1 MRTDELVLVEEE
13 IINRMDL
20 TQDLKEEEVCELIDT
35 EILKRE
41 KEDIWSFL
49 P

>member
-20 TQDLKEEEVCELIDT
+20 TQDLKEEEVCELSDT
-35 EILKRE
+35 EILRE
-41 KEDIWSFL
+41 
-49 P
+49 

>member
-20 TQDLKEEEVCELIDT
+20 TQDLKEEEVC
-35 EILKRE
+35 
-41 KEDIWSFL
+41 
-49 P
+49 